1 MPNSD
6 GNKLIVKL
14 VPCSRCG
21 NPFMVKMGQKGSDN
35 KVCDNC
41 IKLEKRKKELANSV
55 MESQKELEASI
66 TDLKHQMIQSKAQQR
81 KNVYKEEIER
91 KSKALTRSIEL
102 LKKIEETNDEKYIEE
117 YKALFEKLKRESFH

>member
-1 MPNSD
+1 
-6 GNKLIVKL
+6 
-14 VPCSRCG
+14 
-21 NPFMVKMGQKGSDN
+21 MVKMGQKGSDN